1 MKKLLGIVVLGLL
14 WSNITFASFVHFNK
28 WLYDNGHHQYL
39 NLDEPTEG
47 VCATEPKYSQVWFQN
62 SCDGFLGTTNLNIKV
77 YSERKS
83 EIPILVSDD
92 DGQDWEYDMSD
103 IDEIDPIFD
112 ILQDINNQGIIGV
125 A

>member
-47 VCATEPKYSQVWFQN
+47 VCATEPKFSMIWYAN
-62 SCDGFLGTTNLNIKV
+62 SCYIFEGSNK
-77 YSERKS
+77 R
-83 EIPILVSDD
+83 
-92 DGQDWEYDMSD
+92 
-103 IDEIDPIFD
+103 IDE
-112 ILQDINNQGIIGV
+112 NNEFKPNNSYGLSKMIGMNI
-125 A
+125 